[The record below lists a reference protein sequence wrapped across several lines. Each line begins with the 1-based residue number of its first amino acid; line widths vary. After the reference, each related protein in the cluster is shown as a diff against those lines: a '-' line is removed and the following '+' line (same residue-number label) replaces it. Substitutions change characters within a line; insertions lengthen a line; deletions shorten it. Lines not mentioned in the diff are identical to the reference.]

1 MKIKS
6 KLLFFFLPYLG
17 NFLIR
22 TIGKTLNLNIVGFDK
37 IKEIKKNK
45 GKIIYAF
52 WHGEQFPLAYF
63 FKDKNICLI
72 TSLSQDGNYQTKI
85 VKKLGYQ
92 VVRGDNRRGGVKG
105 LLSLI
110 EKINQGFDVALAI
123 DGPLGPIYEPKPGV
137 IYLAKKTKQAIIPI
151 SIKIEKAKIFEKA
164 WDKYIF
170 PKPFSKGTIFIGDPI
185 FIDKNEKNI
194 EGKRIEL
201 KNILLKL
208 KNN

>member
-1 MKIKS
+1 MKIK
-6 KLLFFFLPYLG
+6 KAFLNFFSPYLG

-22 TIGKTLNLNIVGFDK
+22 SIGKTLNLKIIGFSK
-37 IKEIKKNK
+37 IEKIKKNH

-72 TSLSQDGNYQTKI
+72 TSLSEDGNYQTKI
-85 VKKLGYQ
+85 IKKLGYQ
-92 VVRGDNRRGGVKG
+92 VVRGDNKKGGVKG

-110 EKINQGFDVALAI
+110 EKINEGFDIALAI
-123 DGPLGPIYEPKPGV
+123 DGPVGPIYEPKPGV
-137 IYLAKKTKQAIIPI
+137 IYLAKKTGQPIIPI
-151 SIKIEKAKIFEKA
+151 SIKIEKSKIFEKA
-164 WDKYIF
+164 WDKYIL
-170 PKPFSKGTIFIGDPI
+170 PKPFSKGIIFIGDPI

-194 EGKRIEL
+194 EEKRIEL